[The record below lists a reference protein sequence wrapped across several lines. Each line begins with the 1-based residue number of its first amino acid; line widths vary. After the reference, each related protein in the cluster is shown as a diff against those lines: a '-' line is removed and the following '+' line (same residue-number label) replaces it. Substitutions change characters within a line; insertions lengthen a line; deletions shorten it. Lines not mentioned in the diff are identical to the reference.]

1 MVQWVCACVS
11 LPWILNYF
19 YMCAERKREGEGE
32 KEIERK
38 LDKHYSSERLM
49 LKIQEKNFICSKEQ
63 PKKNISLLE

>member
-1 MVQWVCACVS
+1 
-11 LPWILNYF
+11 
-19 YMCAERKREGEGE
+19 MCAERKREREREREREGEGE

-63 PKKNISLLE
+63 PQKNISLLE

>member
-38 LDKHYSSERLM
+38 LDKTLFQR
-49 LKIQEKNFICSKEQ
+49 KVNAKN
-63 PKKNISLLE
+63 PRKKLYLL

>member
-38 LDKHYSSERLM
+38 LDKTLF
-49 LKIQEKNFICSKEQ
+49 Q
-63 PKKNISLLE
+63 